1 MPFAV
6 CPRRWRGGDD
16 ARQQESTFHE
26 VAREADVETQGLN
39 PTTVEHYG
47 TLSQKLRKGGTGE
60 LPPLLGW
67 FDVAPGTLLRALML
81 VYVLLFSVNIVA
93 DAAYFATVDARFPP
107 GLGYLYPSEWER
119 QQSVVYTRHVLAVG
133 MLQRSVVFGAVILC
147 VYFQAFARVDAGMR
161 GGAAFMAAQ
170 WEQGPCERCFGSTVG
185 GFLARCYAQLCG
197 CVSCCCAPCRWIA
210 AGLEKCCCC
219 GCSMV
224 KWCFA
229 DHSAGELLH
238 GSVYLGLFAACF
250 FLVSAPFTYWRAMI
264 DLNFGFANALT
275 VTPAAIRASLGAQLV
290 HTLLWGIP
298 GRFVYLAVLRF
309 RFGWLFM
316 WCGMIAAM
324 VITHYNFSAIVPT
337 MMGMNNAFPTDN
349 FVVGRGFPLVG
360 TSDKANPWVSLNRIF
375 FNVSSSPVAVLATH
389 DLSQGQLVLAV
400 APNGTWAIAGRPTG
414 PHAPALPVYARSL
427 SMAPENVSAKELLD
441 DLGQQ
446 HWSAGDA
453 PERMGARS
461 GRSLRDKVMGF
472 AKERNISIAEIYMVD
487 GSHKD
492 ARANAFVGGID
503 GSIIGLYDTLF
514 LGQHENDGAEEAV
527 PATLTLLG
535 DGGAGMLVLNE
546 LVQEVDAPEEEGE
559 SVWSSTPTQA
569 MTDDEII
576 AILAHELA
584 HPDLGHLHQGM
595 VMQAASSLLT
605 YASLGWAAHSPLF
618 AAALSLG
625 EAMVHVGACAYGHI
639 VGPPLDGVVKFFSDW
654 LIRRNEYEADAYVAR
669 MSDKYGAALQTAL
682 AKLSVNSNQDPDMP
696 VWYEA
701 LHADHPTTA
710 NRWANIEAVRR
721 ERSRERGRGAP

>member
-1 MPFAV
+1 
-6 CPRRWRGGDD
+6 
-16 ARQQESTFHE
+16 
-26 VAREADVETQGLN
+26 L
-39 PTTVEHYG
+39 
-47 TLSQKLRKGGTGE
+47 K
-60 LPPLLGW
+60 
-67 FDVAPGTLLRALML
+67 
-81 VYVLLFSVNIVA
+81 
-93 DAAYFATVDARFPP
+93 
-107 GLGYLYPSEWER
+107 
-119 QQSVVYTRHVLAVG
+119 
-133 MLQRSVVFGAVILC
+133 
-147 VYFQAFARVDAGMR
+147 
-161 GGAAFMAAQ
+161 
-170 WEQGPCERCFGSTVG
+170 
-185 GFLARCYAQLCG
+185 
-197 CVSCCCAPCRWIA
+197 
-210 AGLEKCCCC
+210 
-219 GCSMV
+219 
-224 KWCFA
+224 
-229 DHSAGELLH
+229 
-238 GSVYLGLFAACF
+238 
-250 FLVSAPFTYWRAMI
+250 
-264 DLNFGFANALT
+264 FGFANALT
-275 VTPAAIRASLGAQLV
+275 VTPAAIRASLAAQLV
-290 HTLLWGIP
+290 HLLIWGVP
-298 GRFVYLAVLRF
+298 GRFIYLAVLRF
-309 RFGWLFM
+309 RFGWLLM
-316 WCGMIAAM
+316 WCGMIGAM
-324 VITHYNFSAIVPT
+324 VVTHYNFSAIVPKI
-337 MMGMNNAFPTDN
+337 MGMNNAFPTDN

-360 TSDKANPWVSLNRIF
+360 TSDRAHPWVSLNRIF
-375 FNVSSSPVAVLATH
+375 FNVSSSPVAILATH

-400 APNGTWAIAGRPTG
+400 APNGTWAIAGRPAG
-414 PHAPALPVYARSL
+414 PMAPALPVYARSL
-427 SMAPENVSAKELLD
+427 SRAPENASAKELLD
-441 DLGQQ
+441 DLGKQ

-514 LGQHENDGAEEAV
+514 LGQHENDGAEDAA

-546 LVQEVDAPEEEGE
+546 LVQEVDAPEEEGQ
-559 SVWSSTPTQA
+559 SAWSSTPTQA

-625 EAMVHVGACAYGHI
+625 EAVVHVGACAYGHI

-696 VWYEA
+696 AWYEA

-721 ERSRERGRGAP
+721 ERAPGPGRGA